1 MSKILTVVCL
11 CFSFL
16 LVSCAALNPKL
27 QHPDVKLAGLR
38 LLPAQSLLQRHI
50 AIDLNIYNPNKQDLS
65 VRSINYTVDIEKIK
79 LLTGA
84 SDQVPTLKGMQDTA
98 VTLEVSVD
106 LIQALRLIEHFSH
119 SGVVDKV
126 NYNFAAIIDFSAWL
140 PSMHVDKQGAL
151 PLSGLS
157 EKIAPGTAVT
167 Q

>member
-1 MSKILTVVCL
+1 M
-11 CFSFL
+11 
-16 LVSCAALNPKL
+16 VSCAALNPKL
-27 QHPDVKLAGLR
+27 QDPDVKLVGLR

-50 AIDLNIYNPNKQDLS
+50 AVDLNIYNPNKQDLN

-84 SDQVPTLKGMQDTA
+84 NDQVPTLKGVSDTP

-106 LIQALRLIEHFSH
+106 LMQALRLIEHFS
-119 SGVVDKV
+119 SNGIVDKV

-140 PSMHVDKQGAL
+140 PSMHVDKKGAL
-151 PLSGLS
+151 PLSGLT
-157 EKIAPGTAVT
+157 EKIAPGSTGA